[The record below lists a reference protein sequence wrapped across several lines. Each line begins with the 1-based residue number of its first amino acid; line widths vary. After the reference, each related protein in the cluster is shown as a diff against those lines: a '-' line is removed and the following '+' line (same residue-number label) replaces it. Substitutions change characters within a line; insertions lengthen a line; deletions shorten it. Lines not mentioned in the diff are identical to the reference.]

1 MVGKSSTFID
11 QPNSLSPILI
21 LKITDPAGTE
31 MYLPSSIDQSV
42 LSPPLAYL
50 IVDILS
56 DSSARWPILGR
67 PNVFDVEY
75 PVAVMTEGERDL
87 VYGSWTIGFT
97 PTLVLS
103 TWMGNAEGQEVY
115 RINSE
120 NGAAS
125 LWRAL
130 TDHTSRSNLTGGWLL
145 PSGIVELDVCDPSG
159 QLPTEYCPHRVQEL
173 YIQGTE
179 PFQYDTLYAPFKV
192 NRESGRLATMITPL
206 DLVEERVF
214 FNPPVE
220 AVEWAERQG
229 FEQPPDEY
237 DAVGSEESESEGV
250 FIDVPPMFSNISGR
264 VRIRGK
270 AESEAFHYYR
280 LQYGKG
286 LNPTEW
292 VLIGENHYQ
301 PQDQGLLATWETQ
314 DLEGLYTLQLLV
326 VDEDGSLRDDFVHVT
341 IDSTEPVVTLDSL
354 PARISISS
362 GDSVELVL
370 IAQAVDNLAVEL
382 VEFLIMDEV
391 VGVDENA
398 PFILNVSFN
407 QVGSFGVY
415 VRAYDMAG
423 NMGESEVQ
431 VVRVVAE

>member
-1 MVGKSSTFID
+1 
-11 QPNSLSPILI
+11 
-21 LKITDPAGTE
+21 
-31 MYLPSSIDQSV
+31 
-42 LSPPLAYL
+42 
-50 IVDILS
+50 
-56 DSSARWPILGR
+56 
-67 PNVFDVEY
+67 
-75 PVAVMTEGERDL
+75 
-87 VYGSWTIGFT
+87 
-97 PTLVLS
+97 
-103 TWMGNAEGQEVY
+103 
-115 RINSE
+115 
-120 NGAAS
+120 
-125 LWRAL
+125 
-130 TDHTSRSNLTGGWLL
+130 
-145 PSGIVELDVCDPSG
+145 
-159 QLPTEYCPHRVQEL
+159 VQEL

-250 FIDVPPMFSNISGR
+250 FIDVPLMFSNISGR

-341 IDSTEPVVTLDSL
+341 IDSTEPVVKLDSL
-354 PARISISS
+354 PARISISN